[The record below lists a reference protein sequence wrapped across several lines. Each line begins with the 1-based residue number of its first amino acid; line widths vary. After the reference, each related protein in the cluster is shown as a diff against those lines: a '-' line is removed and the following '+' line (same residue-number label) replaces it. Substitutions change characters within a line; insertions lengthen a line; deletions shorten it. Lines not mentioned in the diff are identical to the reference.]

1 MKFFVVFSLILLVS
15 VALVFGN
22 EDNNKVD
29 ESSASIDE
37 YTYSEE
43 DSEDEGKQMKSL
55 LRVIK
60 PSGN

>member
-43 DSEDEGKQMKSL
+43 DFEDEGKQMKSL